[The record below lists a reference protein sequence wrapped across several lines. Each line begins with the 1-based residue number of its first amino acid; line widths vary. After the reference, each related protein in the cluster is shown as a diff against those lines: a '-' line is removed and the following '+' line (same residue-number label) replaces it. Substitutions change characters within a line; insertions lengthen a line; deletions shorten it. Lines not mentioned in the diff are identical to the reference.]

1 MNRDARVLL
10 LSRRGLDPVISRCC
24 PYEFEDVIGTVDQ
37 VDLLVPAYRR
47 RSYFILDLAVNK
59 LGRKAAAL
67 GGVNP
72 GIRAQ
77 RLSQN
82 YELFFAVFQFATDA
96 AALNAVPGWRERSR
110 LAACWLEELWAGDI
124 HRLQAQLALLRRFD
138 VIFTNCLG
146 SVEGLARETGRPV
159 VYQPPGVDALR
170 FHPGVPP
177 VERVIDVYNMGRRHP
192 ATHQAL
198 LEWAREERRF
208 YLFDT
213 FQGNITVQ
221 DPAEHRLQLAN
232 LIKRSRFFLA
242 NRAKANV
249 EGETKRQ
256 EELGFRFFE
265 GAAGGAVMIG
275 EAPAVSVFRDNFD
288 WPDALIPMPFG
299 GTGIGELIAELE
311 AQPERLAS
319 IRAANVS
326 NILLRHDWVHRWRTI
341 LDCLSL
347 NPLPMLEARNYAL
360 KKIHGDS
367 RTYLYTQ
374 KSHSY

>member
-1 MNRDARVLL
+1 MNPDARVLL

-24 PYEFEDVIGTVDQ
+24 PYEFEDVISAVDQ
-37 VDLLVPAYRR
+37 VDLLVPVYRR

-59 LGRKAAAL
+59 LGRKASVL
-67 GGVNP
+67 RGVNP

-77 RLSQN
+77 RLSRD

-110 LAACWLEELWAGDI
+110 LAACWLEELWAGDL

-146 SVEGLARETGRPV
+146 SVEGLARVTGRPV
-159 VYQPPGVDALR
+159 IYQPPGVDALR

-177 VERVIDVYNMGRRHP
+177 DERVIDVYNMGRRHP

-213 FQGNITVQ
+213 FQGNIQVQ
-221 DPAEHRLQLAN
+221 NPAEHRLQLAN

-275 EAPAVSVFRDNFD
+275 DAPAVSAFRENFD

-299 GTGIGELIAELE
+299 GTGIGALIEELE
-311 AQPERLAS
+311 AQPERLV
-319 IRAANVS
+319 RVRVANVA
-326 NILLRHDWVHRWRTI
+326 NVLRRHDWAYRWRAV
-341 LDCLSL
+341 
-347 NPLPMLEARNYAL
+347 LEQLGLTPAPGLREREAQLAAL
-360 KKIHGDS
+360 AEAPPPGG
-367 RTYLYTQ
+367 RGG
-374 KSHSY
+374 

>member
-1 MNRDARVLL
+1 MNSDARVLL

-37 VDLLVPAYRR
+37 VNLLVPAYRR

-110 LAACWLEELWAGDI
+110 LAACWLEELWAGDL

-146 SVEGLARETGRPV
+146 SVEGLARATGRPV

-170 FHPGVPP
+170 FHPGIPP

-198 LEWAREERRF
+198 SEWAREGRRF

-213 FQGNITVQ
+213 FQGNIRVQ
-221 DPAEHRLQLAN
+221 DPTEHRLQLAN

-242 NRAKANV
+242 NRAKANA

-311 AQPERLAS
+311 AQPERLAR
-319 IRAANVS
+319 IRVANVA
-326 NILLRHDWVHRWRTI
+326 NVLRRHDWAYRWRVV
-341 LDCLSL
+341 
-347 NPLPMLEARNYAL
+347 LEQLGLTPASGLRVREAQLAAL
-360 KKIHGDS
+360 AEAPPPGG
-367 RTYLYTQ
+367 RGG
-374 KSHSY
+374 

>member
-1 MNRDARVLL
+1 MPDARVLL

-24 PYEFEDVIGTVDQ
+24 PYEFEDVICAVDR
-37 VDLLVPAYRR
+37 VDLLVPTYRR
-47 RSYFILDLAVNK
+47 RSYFILDRALNK
-59 LGRKAAAL
+59 LGRRAAAL

-72 GIRAQ
+72 GIRAP
-77 RLSQN
+77 RLTRD

-110 LAACWLEELWAGDI
+110 LAACWLEELWAGDL
-124 HRLQAQLALLRRFD
+124 RRFQAQLALLRRFD

-146 SVEGLARETGRPV
+146 SVEGLARATGRPV
-159 VYQPPGVDALR
+159 FYQPPGVDALT
-170 FHPGVPP
+170 FHPGAPP
-177 VERVIDVYNMGRRHP
+177 MERVIDVYNMGRRHP

-198 LEWAREERRF
+198 LAWAQEGRRF

-213 FQGNITVQ
+213 FQGNIRVQ
-221 DPAEHRLQLAN
+221 VPAEHRLQLAN

-242 NRAKANV
+242 NRAKANE

-275 EAPAVSVFRDNFD
+275 EAPEVSSFREHFD

-311 AQPERLAS
+311 AQPERLAR
-319 IRAANVS
+319 IRAANVA
-326 NILLRHDWVHRWRTI
+326 NVLRRHDWVYRWRAV
-341 LDCLSL
+341 LAHLEL
-347 NPLPMLEARNYAL
+347 PLPAALHEREAILAAL
-360 KKIHGDS
+360 PQGSNSED
-367 RTYLYTQ
+367 
-374 KSHSY
+374 

>member
-1 MNRDARVLL
+1 MNPDARVLL
-10 LSRRGLDPVISRCC
+10 LSRRGLDPVVSRCC

-67 GGVNP
+67 GRVNP
-72 GIRAQ
+72 GIRAR
-77 RLSQN
+77 RLSRN
-82 YELFFAVFQFATDA
+82 YEIFFAVFQFATDA
-96 AALNAVPGWRERSR
+96 AALNAVSGWRERSR
-110 LAACWLEELWAGDI
+110 LAACWLEELWAGDL

-146 SVEGLARETGRPV
+146 SVEGLVRATGRPV
-159 VYQPPGVDALR
+159 IYQPPGVDALK

-177 VERVIDVYNMGRRHP
+177 VERVIDVYNMGRRHS
-192 ATHQAL
+192 ATPQVL
-198 LEWAREERRF
+198 LEWARDGRRF

-213 FQGNITVQ
+213 FQGNIRFQ

-242 NRAKANV
+242 NRAKANA

-275 EAPAVSVFRDNFD
+275 EAPAVSTFHENFN

-311 AQPERLAS
+311 AQPERLTR
-319 IRAANVS
+319 IRVANVA
-326 NILLRHDWVHRWRTI
+326 NAVRRHDWAYRWRAVLEQLGLTPAP
-341 LDCLSL
+341 SL
-347 NPLPMLEARNYAL
+347 REREVKLAAL
-360 KKIHGDS
+360 AKAYPPGG
-367 RTYLYTQ
+367 REG
-374 KSHSY
+374 

>member
-1 MNRDARVLL
+1 MNTDARVLL

-24 PYEFEDVIGTVDQ
+24 PYEFEDVICAVDQ
-37 VDLLVPAYRR
+37 VDLLVPSYRR
-47 RSYFILDLAVNK
+47 RSYFIFNLVVNK
-59 LGRKAAAL
+59 LGRRAAVL
-67 GGVNP
+67 RGINP

-77 RLSQN
+77 RLSRN

-96 AALNAVPGWRERSR
+96 AVLNAVPGWRKRSR
-110 LAACWLEELWAGDI
+110 LAVCWLEELWAGDL

-146 SVEGLARETGRPV
+146 SMEGLARATGRPV
-159 VYQPPGVDALR
+159 IYQPPGVDALR

-177 VERVIDVYNMGRRHP
+177 VERVIDVFNMGRRHP
-192 ATHQAL
+192 TTHQAL
-198 LEWAREERRF
+198 MEWARQGRRF

-213 FQGNITVQ
+213 FQGNIRVQ

-242 NRAKANV
+242 NRAKANA

-275 EAPAVSVFRDNFD
+275 EAPQVSAFRENFN

-299 GTGIGELIAELE
+299 DMAIGDLIEELE
-311 AQPERLAS
+311 AQPERLARV
-319 IRAANVS
+319 RAANVE
-326 NILLRHDWVHRWRTI
+326 NTLRRHDWVYRWRAV
-341 LDCLSL
+341 LSYLGLPVPRSVGEREQWL
-347 NPLPMLEARNYAL
+347 NTLMGRL
-360 KKIHGDS
+360 
-367 RTYLYTQ
+367 
-374 KSHSY
+374 